1 MRKHARAFVSLLGIG
16 AVVCLLAAP
25 ARAQQ
30 IPGPQTPAPLNTQRI
45 TAVRVVSEEGAVLEE
60 NPADLA
66 GLMGQPPDPQV
77 VRASLRALYR
87 PGRYADLRA
96 QPSPAAGGLRP
107 PFLLPPN
114 FFFTPPPLHPPPR
127 PPPPHP

>member
-30 IPGPQTPAPLNTQRI
+30 IPGPQTPAPLNAQRI
-45 TAVRVVSEEGAVLEE
+45 TAIRVVSEEGAVLEE

-66 GLMGQPPDPQV
+66 GLMGQLPDPPV
-77 VRASLRALYR
+77 VRASLRAMYR
-87 PGRYADLRA
+87 TGPYSDLRA
-96 QPSPAAGGLRP
+96 RTSPVARGQAPAVLW
-107 PFLLPPN
+107 
-114 FFFTPPPLHPPPR
+114 
-127 PPPPHP
+127 

>member
-66 GLMGQPPDPQV
+66 GLMGQPPDPQII
-77 VRASLRALYR
+77 RASLRALYR
-87 PGRYADLRA
+87 TGRYADLRA
-96 QPSPAAGGLRP
+96 ETSPAAAGAPLAFCLRETR
-107 PFLLPPN
+107 FLYPLPV
-114 FFFTPPPLHPPPR
+114 
-127 PPPPHP
+127 